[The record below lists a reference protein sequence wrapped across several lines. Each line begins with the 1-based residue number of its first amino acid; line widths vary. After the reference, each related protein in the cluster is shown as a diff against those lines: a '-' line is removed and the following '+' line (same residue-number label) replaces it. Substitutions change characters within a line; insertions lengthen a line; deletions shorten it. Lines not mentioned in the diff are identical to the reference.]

1 MLVAADCQIYQT
13 MFLVG
18 LSLKIT
24 KILIEA
30 DIQEKILTKHGIHR
44 EELEE
49 ALLSGKPRF
58 FVIRG
63 NLYFGFTHLYRYIT
77 LVFEYDTACAIIK
90 TAYPS
95 SDWQI
100 KRYKKK

>member
-1 MLVAADCQIYQT
+1 M
-13 MFLVG
+13 
-18 LSLKIT
+18 KIA
-24 KILIEA
+24 KILIEV

-49 ALLSGKPRF
+49 ALLNGKPRF

-63 NLYFGFTHLYRYIT
+63 NLYFGFTHLHRYIT
-77 LVFEYDTACAIIK
+77 IVIEYDAPCAIIK

-100 KRYKKK
+100 KRYRKK